1 MAWNEPGG
9 NRNNDRDP
17 WSSGN
22 RGGNDQGPPD
32 LDEALKKGLDKL
44 NRLFGNK
51 GGSGGSGGSGTSG
64 GQGGGG
70 FGLILAVLGLLVFGF
85 LAWQSVY
92 IVDERENAVVL
103 RFGEYHTT
111 TLPGL
116 NFKIPL
122 IDDVRM
128 VTVTDVRSFKS
139 TGHMLTSDE
148 NIVSV
153 NLGVQYRVQDPKDF
167 VLNVREPNTTLRYAT
182 DSALRHEVG
191 SAQLNGVLTDKRA
204 ELGQNVEKRLQRFL
218 DSYVVGMQIL
228 RVNVESTQPPEE
240 VQDSFQDVQRARED
254 RQRIVDQAE
263 RYRNRVVPE
272 ARGQAQ
278 RIREDANAYQA
289 KVVEAAQG
297 DTARFLDVLGV
308 YEQAPEITS
317 RRLYIETMQ
326 QVLTGTS
333 KVVVDIEEG
342 NNLMML
348 PLDQMMKGGAKAMA
362 DDASSGDGSG
372 KQGIGSTEDRIDRI
386 SDDVI
391 KRMREQ
397 NSNSGRE
404 RR

>member
-1 MAWNEPGG
+1 
-9 NRNNDRDP
+9 
-17 WSSGN
+17 
-22 RGGNDQGPPD
+22 
-32 LDEALKKGLDKL
+32 
-44 NRLFGNK
+44 
-51 GGSGGSGGSGTSG
+51 
-64 GQGGGG
+64 
-70 FGLILAVLGLLVFGF
+70 
-85 LAWQSVY
+85 
-92 IVDERENAVVL
+92 
-103 RFGEYHTT
+103 
-111 TLPGL
+111 
-116 NFKIPL
+116 
-122 IDDVRM
+122 
-128 VTVTDVRSFKS
+128 
-139 TGHMLTSDE
+139 
-148 NIVSV
+148 
-153 NLGVQYRVQDPKDF
+153 
-167 VLNVREPNTTLRYAT
+167 
-182 DSALRHEVG
+182 
-191 SAQLNGVLTDKRA
+191 
-204 ELGQNVEKRLQRFL
+204 
-218 DSYVVGMQIL
+218 
-228 RVNVESTQPPEE
+228 